1 MGREEE
7 YQSRGQGNRTLL
19 RGTVSC
25 VLLYF
30 SCISVLFALP
40 SAFLISR
47 LFHTRLHS
55 SFPPLSILTL
65 KSFHYYL
72 STQTLT
78 VNRSTGYAALSI
90 WTHNLRSISYQPTF
104 SPTSCPST
112 YTGPAVRIAAGH
124 TSLEVQSYLSNY
136 SSIIVTGGNPSVGL
150 IGWLTGGGHGLLSSS
165 YGMGADNLL
174 EASIVLPSGHILLA
188 NSCVHPDLF
197 FAIRGGGGGTFGVV
211 TEIVVKA
218 FPSPKTT
225 MHTFKLAALS
235 PNTTTQF
242 WVLMGFIHAQ
252 MADLKAGGMQGYYF
266 LVGPPAYPTLA
277 FLWVFYLYDKPV
289 GTVEKLISPIVKR
302 LEEEK
307 GVFGYE
313 SEITHTDTY
322 WESWGE
328 IFSNELVANGG
339 SAYGSRLMS
348 PESLSDPNETAKVFE
363 EIGPSVGKPNV
374 RLPFLLRYFSC
385 N

>member
-1 MGREEE
+1 
-7 YQSRGQGNRTLL
+7 
-19 RGTVSC
+19 
-25 VLLYF
+25 
-30 SCISVLFALP
+30 
-40 SAFLISR
+40 
-47 LFHTRLHS
+47 
-55 SFPPLSILTL
+55 
-65 KSFHYYL
+65 
-72 STQTLT
+72 
-78 VNRSTGYAALSI
+78 LSI

-112 YTGPAVRIAAGH
+112 YIGPAVRIAAGH
-124 TSLEVQSYLSNY
+124 TSLEVQSYLSKY

-188 NSCVHPDLF
+188 NPCVHPDLF

-211 TEIVVKA
+211 TEVVVKA

-225 MHTFKLAALS
+225 GHTFKLAALS

-242 WVLMGFIHAQ
+242 WLLMGFIHAQ

-266 LVGPPAYPTLA
+266 LTGPPVYPTLA

-313 SEITHTDTY
+313 SEVTHTDTY

-363 EIGPSVGKPNV
+363 EIGPRVGKPNV